1 MVVLGCDVSKG
12 YADIAVLTET
22 EEQVFST
29 RRYDDSHEGEL
40 ALNRMLGELHQRF
53 PGEPLVAAMES
64 TGGYEANLARFF
76 RNVRVQVRVLNPQ
89 KVKSFRRIELHRA
102 QTDAKAAHDIALYVL
117 KNQKDKGSRE
127 LTPKERAIKKLARM
141 TGKLT
146 KEITAVQNALTS
158 ALFTIFPEV
167 IPMVRDDFPRWLLL
181 VLKHYPVPKKLR
193 RVKVATLTR
202 IPYVTQEKAMSLL
215 DLARHSRGRDN
226 DETFTFLVE
235 IQVNHLLLLSE
246 QRKMWQKALIKQ
258 FREMYPKNVLPTIPG
273 VSEHGAAGIM
283 AMTGDFHHYSSCNRL
298 VAFVGLDP
306 RANDS
311 GDAVGHRSITK
322 RGPSLVRALLFMQC
336 LTMLKMPD
344 HAIRR
349 FYDRLIGQ
357 GKPYYYVMTA
367 CMRKLLRIMYA
378 MEISGRPFDMD
389 YEDKFKAREQ
399 SEKDR
404 KRPNRQFQ
412 ASASLS
418 LTAPVSAREARRR
431 KLVRAET
438 KQNNGEGL
446 NDLQALSQ
454 GHALRP
460 KKKKE
465 VLPHV
470 IK

>member
-1 MVVLGCDVSKG
+1 MLVLGCDVSKG
-12 YADIAVLTET
+12 YADIAVLMET
-22 EEQVFST
+22 EEQVFPT
-29 RRYDDSHEGEL
+29 RRYDDSREGEL

-53 PGEPLVAAMES
+53 PGEPLVSAMES

-76 RNVRVQVRVLNPQ
+76 RNVRLQVRVLNPQ

-102 QTDAKAAHDIALYVL
+102 QTDAKAAQDIAMYVL
-117 KNQKDKGSRE
+117 KNPKDTGSRE
-127 LTPKERAIKKLARM
+127 LPPKERAIKKLARM

-146 KEITAVQNALTS
+146 KEITAVENALTS

-167 IPMVRDDFPRWLLL
+167 IPIVRDNFPRWLLL
-181 VLKHYPVPKKLR
+181 VLKRYPVPRKLCR
-193 RVKVATLTR
+193 AKVSTLTR
-202 IPYVTQEKAMSLL
+202 IPYVTQEKAMGLL
-215 DLARHSRGRDN
+215 TLARHSRGVDN
-226 DETFTFLVE
+226 DAAFAFLVE
-235 IQVNHLLLLSE
+235 IQVNHLLLLLE
-246 QRKMWQKALIKQ
+246 QRKMWQKALVKQ
-258 FREMYPKNVLPTIPG
+258 FREMYPKSVLPTIPG

-298 VAFVGLDP
+298 TAFVGLDP

-311 GDAVGHRSITK
+311 GDMVGHRSITK
-322 RGPSLVRALLFMQC
+322 RGPSLVRALLFMEC
-336 LTMLKMPD
+336 LSMLKMPG
-344 HAIRR
+344 HPIKR

-389 YEDKFKAREQ
+389 YEDKFKAKEQ

-404 KRPNRQFQ
+404 NRPNRQFR
-412 ASASLS
+412 APVSLS

-431 KLVRAET
+431 KLARAEA
-438 KQNNGEGL
+438 QQGNGEDLNGL
-446 NDLQALSQ
+446 QTLSQ

-460 KKKKE
+460 KPKKE